1 MKILVTGGAGFIA
14 SNVVDGYIEAGHNV
28 VVVDNLS
35 TGKIENLNKS
45 ATFYEMDIRS
55 PDLIEIIDKER
66 PDIINHHA
74 AQISVP
80 ASVENPVFDADV
92 NVKGFINLLEASR
105 KNNIRKIIFI
115 SSGGAIYGEAD
126 QYPTNEYY
134 PPNPLS
140 PYAITKLASEHY
152 LYYYHHQW
160 GLDYTVL
167 RYSNIYG
174 PRQIPNGEAGVVAI
188 FMNLLI
194 NNKTCTLYHFPEDPS
209 GMIRD
214 YCFVGDIV
222 KANILAIDHGKN
234 EKFNI
239 ATGIETTTLNLFHTI
254 FDAIKNIKTDLHEN
268 LRNPKPALA
277 RPGDITRSC
286 LIAEKARVGLGWAP
300 KTSLVDGI
308 KTTLEWYIQ
317 SYVTSQ

>member
-14 SNVVDGYIEAGHNV
+14 SNVVDGYVKAGHEV
-28 VVVDNLS
+28 VVIDNLS

-55 PDLIEIIDKER
+55 PELHEIINKEK

-80 ASVENPVFDADV
+80 ASVEDPGLDADV
-92 NVKGFINLLEASR
+92 NIKGLINLLEASR
-105 KNNIRKIIFI
+105 KTDLKKVLFI

-126 QYPTNEYY
+126 KYPTDETY

-140 PYAITKLASEHY
+140 PYAITKLTSEHY

-160 GLDYTVL
+160 GIDYTIL

-174 PRQIPNGEAGVVAI
+174 PRQIPNGEAGVVSI
-188 FMNLLI
+188 FMNLLMH
-194 NNKTCTLYHFPEDPS
+194 NRECTLYHFPENPS

-222 KANILAIDHGKN
+222 EANLCALDHGEN
-234 EKFNI
+234 EKYNI
-239 ATGIETTTLNLFHTI
+239 ATGMETTTLNLFHVI
-254 FDAIKNIKTDLHEN
+254 FNSIKTIKGDLDDN
-268 LRNPKPALA
+268 LSNPRRAIA
-277 RPGDITRSC
+277 RPGDITKSC
-286 LIAEKARVGLGWAP
+286 LLVEKARTGLGWQP

-308 KTTLEWYIQ
+308 KATLEWYTKQ
-317 SYVTSQ
+317 HG